1 MGKKRAGH
9 TPGKG
14 NIGDSVEEGAADQH
28 GAARPSVTVL
38 LTQES
43 FGVRI
48 ATTSVRTGLAMTGVL
63 QEVRGVI
70 QMGFSK

>member
-9 TPGKG
+9 TPGEG
-14 NIGDSVEEGAADQH
+14 NIGDSAEEGLRINT

-48 ATTSVRTGLAMTGVL
+48 ATTSVRTGLAMTWFL
-63 QEVRGVI
+63 QGVRGVI
-70 QMGFSK
+70 

>member
-9 TPGKG
+9 TPGEG
-14 NIGDSVEEGAADQH
+14 NIGDSAEEGAADQH
-28 GAARPSVTVL
+28 GAVRPSVTVL

-43 FGVRI
+43 FGIRI
-48 ATTSVRTGLAMTGVL
+48 ATTSLRTGLAMTGVL

-70 QMGFSK
+70 QMVFSK